1 VSLGDGVMS
10 RRATITGSDSVEDC
24 SMDWDVEGA
33 TGAITHGTDSVVT
46 AVAVR
51 TGATE
56 NPICGTC
63 RIVGAEVWA
72 SV

>member
-1 VSLGDGVMS
+1 MQECPWETESCHEEQ
-10 RRATITGSDSVEDC
+10 R
-24 SMDWDVEGA
+24 DVEGA

>member
-1 VSLGDGVMS
+1 
-10 RRATITGSDSVEDC
+10 VEDC